1 MILSYTHYKETLEK
15 QNAKDDEIA
24 KLQQNFKTLTES
36 FKQHNESFLIILDIV
51 KHLDQQG
58 QKERKLDRDFEVE
71 TDLELKDQKFDKML
85 SATRETIRKRSEFE
99 KTVKEQLQK

>member
-1 MILSYTHYKETLEK
+1 M
-15 QNAKDDEIA
+15 NEIA

-36 FKQHNESFLIILDIV
+36 FKQHNESSLIILDIV

-71 TDLELKDQKFDKML
+71 TD
-85 SATRETIRKRSEFE
+85 
-99 KTVKEQLQK
+99 